1 MGGSLVIRCVF
12 FGAAVAVCVALL
24 AVSEAGAGRTRALH
38 VTWNYDDQPEGP
50 VCTGY
55 QLYRQGQNPP
65 AAPVCTFTGGD
76 TRAGDCLVDIMIG
89 PNLFTLTAIFVDGS
103 ESGHGDPIK
112 ISPTVVQ
119 IR

>member
-1 MGGSLVIRCVF
+1 MDGSLVIRCVF
-12 FGAAVAVCVALL
+12 FGAAMAVCVALL
-24 AVSEAGAGRTRALH
+24 AVSDAAAGRTRTMH
-38 VTWNYDDQPEGP
+38 VSWNYAPPADP

-55 QLYRQGQNPP
+55 RLYRQGQGT
-65 AAPVCTFTGGD
+65 PVCIFPGGD
-76 TRAGDCLVDIMIG
+76 TRAGDCLVDIMVG